1 MGAHGERGKSDAV
14 MCREMMATRTKVAQ
28 AGFDAVLKMGVGLP
42 WSACRSGPQTT
53 PKLLRSKGV
62 VVSVRGKVVVKT
74 AGEYWEDE
82 RKRTVESGIEITKT
96 LSETRASF
104 PRVMSLKGD
113 LHPDQAAAGVEAA

>member
-28 AGFDAVLKMGVGLP
+28 AGFGAVLKMGVGLP

-53 PKLLRSKGV
+53 PKLLHSKGV
-62 VVSVRGKVVVKT
+62 VVSVWGKVVVKT

-113 LHPDQAAAGVEAA
+113 LHTDQVAAGVEAA